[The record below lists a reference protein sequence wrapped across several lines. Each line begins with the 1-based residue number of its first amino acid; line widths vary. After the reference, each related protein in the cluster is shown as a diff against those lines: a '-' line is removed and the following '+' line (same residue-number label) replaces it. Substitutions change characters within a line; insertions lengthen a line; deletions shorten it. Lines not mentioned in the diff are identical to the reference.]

1 MCRGGGNPGRGSWQK
16 NRGTGDREIN
26 RLVEGAG
33 ILLCLGFVEELG
45 VVDNCLF
52 HFLRSWHKFP
62 NFTQNDYVCFE
73 NFGFLLLSSQSVLRM
88 SVFNMLLIAFS
99 IELGFSP
106 PLEEV
111 LSLFGLIYTIPLCC

>member
-1 MCRGGGNPGRGSWQK
+1 M
-16 NRGTGDREIN
+16 
-26 RLVEGAG
+26 
-33 ILLCLGFVEELG
+33 
-45 VVDNCLF
+45 DNCLF

-62 NFTQNDYVCFE
+62 NCTQNDYVCFE
-73 NFGFLLLSSQSVLRM
+73 NFGFLLLSSPSVLSM

-111 LSLFGLIYTIPLCC
+111 LSLFGLIYTNTFVLLIILWLPKCFS